1 MTRTRTWLSLL
12 ALALTTLLSASDVD
26 PGRVRAVAT
35 KMFCNCGCS
44 EILNECSH
52 RECDRKDALKKEI
65 AAAVLEGKS
74 DDAILDAMGA
84 KYGATILTVPSF
96 QGFNMLLWI
105 VPVGAAAIAVI
116 AMIWRRWSWRTSRQ
130 ETQG

>member
-1 MTRTRTWLSLL
+1 MAHLL
-12 ALALTTLLSASDVD
+12 DYLKDRVLLCDGAMGTEIQARALHVD
-26 PGRVRAVAT
+26 RDFWGHE
-35 KMFCNCGCS
+35 NCS

-96 QGFNMLLWI
+96 RGFNMLLWI
-105 VPVGAAAIAVI
+105 VPVGAAATAVI

-130 ETQG
+130 ETQS